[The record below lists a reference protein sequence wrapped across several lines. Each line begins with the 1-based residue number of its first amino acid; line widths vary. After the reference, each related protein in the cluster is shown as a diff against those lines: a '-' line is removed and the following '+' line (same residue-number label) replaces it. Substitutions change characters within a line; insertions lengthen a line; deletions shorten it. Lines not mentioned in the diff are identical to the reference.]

1 MEMNP
6 FQPSLETAY
15 NFLSLGA
22 GVQSSTIALMAAHGE
37 ITPMPDAAIFADT
50 QAEPASVY
58 RWLDWL
64 EKELPFPVHRV
75 SRGDLTEESL
85 TIRERKDKTGY
96 WSKSLVP
103 AFIEN
108 KDGTRGLMGRQC
120 TFNYKVQQLEK
131 ASRRLGQIK
140 RGQKEITVTQW
151 IGISWDE
158 IQRIKPARVPWAQH
172 RWPLVELRMGRRD
185 CLKWM
190 KAHGYPEP
198 PRSACIYCPFHSDQE
213 WRKLRDEEPEE
224 FQKAVEF
231 EKNLQAVKQKTERK
245 KGVPFLHP
253 SMVPL
258 DQVDFRTDIER
269 GQLALWLDEQSFGN
283 DCEGMCGV

>member
-1 MEMNP
+1 MNP
-6 FQPSLETAY
+6 LIEPPKTEY

-22 GVQSSTIALMAAHGE
+22 GVQSSTIALMAKHGE
-37 ITPMPDAAIFADT
+37 ITPMSDAAIFADT
-50 QAEPASVY
+50 KAEPESVY

-75 SRGDLTEESL
+75 SRGDMTQESL
-85 TIRERKDKTGY
+85 DIVERKDKTGF
-96 WSKSLVP
+96 WSKSLIP
-103 AFIEN
+103 AFIQN

-120 TFNYKVQQLEK
+120 TFNYKVKELEK
-131 ASRRLGQIK
+131 SARSLGKIK

-151 IGISWDE
+151 IGISFDE
-158 IQRIKPARVPWAQH
+158 IQRIKPSRVNWAQH

-198 PRSACIYCPFHSDQE
+198 PRSACIYCPFRSDKE

-224 FQKAVEF
+224 FNRAIKF
-231 EKNLQAVKQKTERK
+231 EKDLQLVKEKTERK

-253 SMVPL
+253 SCIPL
-258 DQVDFRTDIER
+258 DMVDFRTDIER
-269 GQLALWLDEQSFGN
+269 GQLSLWLDEQSFGN
-283 DCEGMCGV
+283 ECEGMCGV